1 MAKTWA
7 ISSLESDGLSEDMHK
22 TFNAQ
27 PTFAS
32 LRCGRRSTFNGSI
45 EKGPDQRAG

>member
-1 MAKTWA
+1 MTKTWA

-27 PTFAS
+27 TPLRKPTVWQA
-32 LRCGRRSTFNGSI
+32 LNIRRLN
-45 EKGPDQRAG
+45 